1 MILVSAPR
9 MMKVGNTPKLLL
21 GFATL
26 LFAVALPVHAG
37 DDATMPRW
45 LKRHPVANPLGIDPM
60 LLLQTDNIKAELKL
74 TTEQSEQI
82 AKLATEYSQ
91 KLSEQAGDTRLS
103 TLSDE
108 ERAKKEKELRQA
120 AEEIMQAERADVEKI
135 LTAEQLDSFKRI
147 MLRLSGSDA

>member
-1 MILVSAPR
+1 MTLVSAPR
-9 MMKVGNTPKLLL
+9 MMKVGNQPKLLL

-45 LKRHPVANPLGIDPM
+45 LKRRPVANPLGIDPM

-82 AKLATEYSQ
+82 AKLATHYSQ
-91 KLSEQAGDTRLS
+91 KLSEQAADTLLP
-103 TLSDE
+103 TFTEHDH
-108 ERAKKEKELRQA
+108 AKKKTQIRHA
-120 AEEIMQAERADVEKI
+120 PD
-135 LTAEQLDSFKRI
+135 TT
-147 MLRLSGSDA
+147 

>member
-1 MILVSAPR
+1 

>member
-1 MILVSAPR
+1 
-9 MMKVGNTPKLLL
+9 MMKVGNQPKLLL

-45 LKRHPVANPLGIDPM
+45 LKRRPVANPFGIDPM

-74 TTEQSEQI
+74 TVEQSEKI
-82 AKLATEYSQ
+82 AKLAVEYGQ
-91 KLSEQAGDTRLS
+91 KLSNQAGDTRLS
-103 TLSDE
+103 TWNDE
-108 ERAKKEKELRQA
+108 KRAKKEQDLRQA
-120 AEEIMQAERADVEKI
+120 TDEIMQAERADVEKI

>member
-9 MMKVGNTPKLLL
+9 MTKVGNTPKLLL
-21 GFATL
+21 AFATL
-26 LFAVALPVHAG
+26 LFAVAVPVHAG

-45 LKRHPVANPLGIDPM
+45 LKRRPVANPLGIDPM

-82 AKLATEYSQ
+82 AKLATQYSQ

-103 TLSDE
+103 TLRSAPRKKRNSARPLKKSC
-108 ERAKKEKELRQA
+108 RASA
-120 AEEIMQAERADVEKI
+120 PM
-135 LTAEQLDSFKRI
+135 
-147 MLRLSGSDA
+147 

>member
-1 MILVSAPR
+1 
-9 MMKVGNTPKLLL
+9 MKVGNTPKLLL
-21 GFATL
+21 GYATL
-26 LFAVALPVHAG
+26 LFTVAVPAHAG

-74 TTEQSEQI
+74 TAEQSEKI

-91 KLSEQAGDTRLS
+91 KLSKQAGDTRLS

>member
-1 MILVSAPR
+1 
-9 MMKVGNTPKLLL
+9 
-21 GFATL
+21 
-26 LFAVALPVHAG
+26 
-37 DDATMPRW
+37 
-45 LKRHPVANPLGIDPM
+45 M

-91 KLSEQAGDTRLS
+91 KLSEQAGNTRLS

-108 ERAKKEKELRQA
+108 ERAKKEMELRQA

>member
-1 MILVSAPR
+1 
-9 MMKVGNTPKLLL
+9 MMKLRNTSILFL
-21 GFATL
+21 GAATL
-26 LFAVALPVHAG
+26 LFAVVAPMPAG

-45 LKRHPVANPLGIDPM
+45 LKRRPVANPLGIDPM

-74 TTEQSEQI
+74 TAEQSEKI
-82 AKLATEYSQ
+82 AKVAAEYSQ
-91 KLSEQAGDTRLS
+91 KLSDQAGNTRLS

-108 ERAKKEKELRQA
+108 ERRKKEQELRQA
-120 AEEIMQAERADVEKI
+120 ADEIMQAERADVEKI

>member
-1 MILVSAPR
+1 MKLRNTSILF
-9 MMKVGNTPKLLL
+9 L
-21 GFATL
+21 GAATL
-26 LFAVALPVHAG
+26 LFAVAGPMTAG

-45 LKRHPVANPLGIDPM
+45 LKRRPVANPLGIDPM

-74 TTEQSEQI
+74 TAEQSEKI
-82 AKLATEYSQ
+82 AKVAAEYSQ
-91 KLSEQAGDTRLS
+91 KLSDQAGNTRLS

-108 ERAKKEKELRQA
+108 ERRKKEQELRQA
-120 AEEIMQAERADVEKI
+120 TDEIMQAERADVEKI

>member
-1 MILVSAPR
+1 
-9 MMKVGNTPKLLL
+9 MKVGNTPKLLL

-74 TTEQSEQI
+74 TAEQSEKI

>member
-1 MILVSAPR
+1 
-9 MMKVGNTPKLLL
+9 MKVGNTPKLLF
-21 GFATL
+21 GFATF

-37 DDATMPRW
+37 DATMPRW
-45 LKRHPVANPLGIDPM
+45 LKRRPVANPLGIDPM

-91 KLSEQAGDTRLS
+91 KLSQQAGDTRLS

>member
-1 MILVSAPR
+1 
-9 MMKVGNTPKLLL
+9 MKVTSTPKLLL
-21 GFATL
+21 ICAAA
-26 LFAVALPVHAG
+26 LFAVPALVRAG

-45 LKRHPVANPLGIDPM
+45 LKRRLVANPLGIDPM

-74 TTEQSEQI
+74 TVEQSEKI
-82 AKLATEYSQ
+82 AKLAAEYSQ
-91 KLSEQAGDTRLS
+91 KLSDQAGDTRLS

-108 ERAKKEKELRQA
+108 EREKKEQQLRQA

>member
-1 MILVSAPR
+1 

-21 GFATL
+21 GYATL
-26 LFAVALPVHAG
+26 LFTVAVPAHAG

-45 LKRHPVANPLGIDPM
+45 LKRRRVANPLGIDPM

-74 TTEQSEQI
+74 TTEQSEKI
-82 AKLATEYSQ
+82 TKLATEYSQ

-120 AEEIMQAERADVEKI
+120 ADEIMQAERADVEKI

>member
-1 MILVSAPR
+1 MILVTARR
-9 MMKVGNTPKLLL
+9 MMKVGNTQKLLL
-21 GFATL
+21 VYATL
-26 LFAVALPVHAG
+26 LFTVAVPVHAG

-45 LKRHPVANPLGIDPM
+45 LKRRPVANPLGIDPM

-74 TTEQSEQI
+74 TTEQSEKI

-120 AEEIMQAERADVEKI
+120 SDEIMQPKPAHAKKI
-135 LTAEQLDSFKRI
+135 PSPDQLARLNPI
-147 MLRLSGSDA
+147 NLRLT